1 MDLSM
6 SPFVTFMNCIS
17 TTCKQLTHFTLL
29 YHLLNN
35 RVTATTIQ
43 EGNRFLLLIMF
54 PAGILVQGYKTYS
67 VLINST
73 KDTS

>member
-35 RVTATTIQ
+35 RVTAMTIQ
-43 EGNRFLLLIMF
+43 GNRFPLLITF

>member
-1 MDLSM
+1 M
-6 SPFVTFMNCIS
+6 SPFVTSMNCIS

-35 RVTATTIQ
+35 RVTCAATTIQ
-43 EGNRFLLLIMF
+43 GNRFPLLLMF